1 MTLKPTELVQENATD
16 QRTMTEPALEEMNDE
31 TAAPSEH
38 SSIHSGSDQNK
49 TSTLWYEQ
57 ESYISFKPRVEK
69 LCQKLWPPQKSLRQL
84 LAGSRTATCMRN
96 NKILRPFVPSQKTV
110 LIERLKGG
118 DYNRIIGITL
128 PKSGSRKN
136 IDRDLILRIPRWG
149 GQSKVE
155 RVVATLD
162 YVRLN
167 SNIPTGT
174 VLAKDFSDDNPLGSP
189 YLVQNRISGNDL
201 DIPWA
206 DLNHL
211 QRCEIAREV
220 GRVVKT
226 LLSLESRVAG
236 HIEAD
241 STSTDTAASLI
252 VVPFDLK
259 DGAEDLIEES
269 EAQKLLVKGYQ
280 HQSQS
285 TIDFFRSQIARWRAA
300 DVDKYGGLGD
310 RMVELWD
317 GMLNVVE
324 EMNDLALFTSRL
336 HCLCHVDL
344 YPRNIM
350 ARINPDDSIQVTGIL
365 DWDDAVF
372 APKFVNCEP
381 PGWLWGFEPDDV
393 PRHGLPVWPYEVQ
406 GANNVPGTS
415 EKQELKRIFEEHAGH
430 EYLSMAYEEHFRI
443 CRALFRIAC
452 LGLVS
457 SDYLEVAERII
468 CDWEKLRHSLKH

>member
-1 MTLKPTELVQENATD
+1 MTLKPTEMVQENATD
-16 QRTMTEPALEEMNDE
+16 QATVAESALEEMNDE
-31 TAAPSEH
+31 TAAPSEN
-38 SSIHSGSDQNK
+38 SSIHSGSDKTK

-57 ESYISFKPRVEK
+57 ESYISIKPRVEK
-69 LCQKLWPPQKSLRQL
+69 LCQELWPPQRSLRQL
-84 LAGSRTATCMRN
+84 LAGSRTATRMRT

-118 DYNRIIGITL
+118 DYNRIIGVTL
-128 PKSGSRKN
+128 PKSGNTKN
-136 IDRDLILRIPRWG
+136 IVRHLILRIPRWG

-174 VLAKDFSDDNPLGSP
+174 VVAKDFSDKNPLGSP
-189 YLVQNRISGNDL
+189 YLIQNRISGSDL
-201 DIPWA
+201 EIPWA
-206 DLNHL
+206 DLNHS

-220 GRVVKT
+220 GHVVKT
-226 LLSLESRVAG
+226 LLSLESPVAG

-241 STSTDTAASLI
+241 ATGGGTAASLI

-259 DGAEDLIEES
+259 HGAEDVIEES
-269 EAQKLLVKGYQ
+269 EAQKLLFKGYQ

-285 TIDFFRSQIARWRAA
+285 TIDFFRFQFARWRAA
-300 DVDKYGGLGD
+300 EVDSNGGLSD
-310 RMVELWD
+310 RTVELWD
-317 GMLNVVE
+317 GMLKIAE

-350 ARINPDDSIQVTGIL
+350 AKINPDDSIQVTGIL

-381 PGWLWGFEPDDV
+381 PGWLWGFEPDEV
-393 PRHGLPVWPYEVQ
+393 PHPELPVWPYEKP
-406 GANNVPGTS
+406 GANDLPETL
-415 EKQELKRIFEEHAGH
+415 EKKELKQIFEEHAGP

-443 CRALFRIAC
+443 SRSLFRIAV

-457 SDYLEVAERII
+457 SDYYEVAEKLI
-468 CDWEKLRHSLKH
+468 CDWESLRQSLK